1 MINVISTIVII
12 DLSGCAD
19 VEGLRTGFVHVWGG
33 LESGVSFVN
42 ARLGFGGSSSL
53 SLYRLLFLGVVVVV
67 TFHTTR
73 GRRSSLL
80 LLYSTFIRLFSSI

>member
-1 MINVISTIVII
+1 MY
-12 DLSGCAD
+12 
-19 VEGLRTGFVHVWGG
+19 EGGD

-42 ARLGFGGSSSL
+42 ARLGFGGFSSL
-53 SLYRLLFLGVVVVV
+53 SLYRLLFLLGVVVVV